1 MDAQMLKNL
10 AKTQLDALAQMAH
23 SENLFELEQQFKLFS
38 LTLSA
43 DAPTIPPA
51 VAETDLPYENH
62 PYEDEDEV
70 TVYDEEFITPYE
82 DEDEDDVPNH
92 PEGFNDEDE
101 FSDFLAD
108 QEEFITNKVT
118 VYDEETGEETEVTM
132 TPQDVV
138 GVAVAWGGGYK
149 DVGNLDDSVTQLEQI
164 EDLQN
169 TIYDETTGEVL
180 YRNEPEPVETIRVRI
195 VREDGLSLS
204 DNDVTNRI
212 FTHRQ
217 AAPMLQIFGQE
228 YNILNTENDSEK
240 IVAFTIDQDN
250 NQSKV
255 MAKAL
260 SDGQYVNFGG
270 RVVIPGLG
278 LVTATPVF
286 GNEG

>member
-51 VAETDLPYENH
+51 VTETDLPYENH
-62 PYEDEDEV
+62 
-70 TVYDEEFITPYE
+70 PYE

-138 GVAVAWGGGYK
+138 GAVVAWGGGYK

-169 TIYDETTGEVL
+169 TIYDEETGEVL